1 MARATPLRILFV
13 EDLPSDA
20 ELAEREVRNSGLE
33 FTPRRVDTRDAFL
46 SALAEF
52 QPDVIVSDYM
62 MPEFNG
68 MQALK
73 LLLER
78 DTTIPFI
85 VLTGSMNE
93 ETAVECMKAGATNY
107 VIKEHVAGL
116 PFAIKD
122 ALERK
127 KVREAMDETER
138 ALRESEERYRTLVT
152 FSPDALY
159 VHVDNRII
167 LVNPALC
174 KLLGADDP
182 SQLIGRSVFEIVH
195 PAYYEKIRER
205 WNLIF
210 GGEPAPR
217 IEEKFIRLD
226 GSVVD
231 VEVSAVAVELQG
243 SRGVQVTACDIT
255 ERKREEEELRF
266 RNVILST
273 QQEASFDGILVVDDL
288 SNIVSYNRRF
298 VEMWGIPRELVEK
311 KTDELLKEFNAG
323 KVADSQSF
331 LQRIDYLNEHK
342 QETSWDE
349 VVLKDGRIFDRYS
362 APMVGPDNR
371 YYGRVWYFRDITERK
386 RAEEV
391 VRDSEERFR
400 MVFEH
405 VFDGISIYNEDPDP
419 TTRKLI
425 ECNEQYALMSGR
437 SREELLQLGSTK
449 VLQRSLE
456 DTANDNRVEA
466 IGKGTAYRGSFSWI
480 RPDGK
485 DNVVEYVGMPITWQG
500 KSYTIGIDRDITERT
515 KADRELKLMA
525 QTVSSARDCITI
537 TDLEDR
543 LIFVNDAFCNTYGYT
558 TEELL
563 GKDISMLRPP
573 GTPVTMTDRIL
584 HDTQDGGWHGEL
596 MNRRKD
602 GTDFPVEL
610 WTSAVR
616 DDAGAQVALVGVA
629 RDITDR
635 TIVEG
640 HLRESEEQ
648 FRLIAENVADMIA
661 VLDLDGKRIYSSPSY
676 RSILGDPESL
686 KGTDSYREIHPDDR
700 EKVKRVFQETVRTG
714 VGQRIEYRMVSKD
727 GSLRTIESKGSVI
740 KVGDGETS
748 RVVVVSRDV
757 TEEKLLAA
765 QFLRAQRMESIGTLA
780 GGIAHDLNNVL
791 APIMMAIEILRD
803 KIPSPGGQKILTTIE
818 TSAKRGSDIVKQVLA
833 FGRGVTGDR
842 ILVQLKHVV
851 NEVAKI
857 AHETFPKLI
866 EIKTD
871 IPRDLWTV
879 SADPTQMHQV
889 LLNMLVNAR
898 DAMPH
903 GGTLSISAENVN
915 LDAGHSHTQPG
926 ATPGPYVSIVISDT
940 GTGIPADIQGK
951 IFEPFFT
958 TKEIGMGTGLGL
970 STTLAIVKSHGGFI
984 NLTSEVGK
992 GTTFCI
998 HIPATGT
1005 ASGEALASVKADL
1018 PMGHGELILI
1028 IDDEAAV
1035 REITKETLEVYG
1047 YKAIT
1052 ANDGAEG
1059 VALFAENA
1067 KDIRVVITD
1076 MMMPVMGGE
1085 AVIVALHK
1093 RDPGVK
1099 IIATS
1104 GLTDKRKIV
1113 TPPDAR
1119 VRVFLTKPYTAEKLL
1134 TTLKAVLRGGGLKA

>member
-1 MARATPLRILFV
+1 V
-13 EDLPSDA
+13 E
-20 ELAEREVRNSGLE
+20 
-33 FTPRRVDTRDAFL
+33 
-46 SALAEF
+46 
-52 QPDVIVSDYM
+52 
-62 MPEFNG
+62 
-68 MQALK
+68 
-73 LLLER
+73 
-78 DTTIPFI
+78 
-85 VLTGSMNE
+85 
-93 ETAVECMKAGATNY
+93 
-107 VIKEHVAGL
+107 
-116 PFAIKD
+116 
-122 ALERK
+122 
-127 KVREAMDETER
+127 
-138 ALRESEERYRTLVT
+138 
-152 FSPDALY
+152 
-159 VHVDNRII
+159 
-167 LVNPALC
+167 
-174 KLLGADDP
+174 
-182 SQLIGRSVFEIVH
+182 
-195 PAYYEKIRER
+195 
-205 WNLIF
+205 
-210 GGEPAPR
+210 
-217 IEEKFIRLD
+217 
-226 GSVVD
+226 
-231 VEVSAVAVELQG
+231 
-243 SRGVQVTACDIT
+243 
-255 ERKREEEELRF
+255 
-266 RNVILST
+266 
-273 QQEASFDGILVVDDL
+273 GIH
-288 SNIVSYNRRF
+288 
-298 VEMWGIPRELVEK
+298 E
-311 KTDELLKEFNAG
+311 
-323 KVADSQSF
+323 
-331 LQRIDYLNEHK
+331 
-342 QETSWDE
+342 
-349 VVLKDGRIFDRYS
+349 
-362 APMVGPDNR
+362 
-371 YYGRVWYFRDITERK
+371 
-386 RAEEV
+386 
-391 VRDSEERFR
+391 
-400 MVFEH
+400 
-405 VFDGISIYNEDPDP
+405 
-419 TTRKLI
+419 
-425 ECNEQYALMSGR
+425 
-437 SREELLQLGSTK
+437 
-449 VLQRSLE
+449 
-456 DTANDNRVEA
+456 
-466 IGKGTAYRGSFSWI
+466 GTAYRGTFSWI
-480 RPDGK
+480 RPDG
-485 DNVVEYVGMPITWQG
+485 NENIVEYVGMPVTWRG
-500 KSYTIGIDRDITERT
+500 KSYTIGIDRDITERK
-515 KADRELKLMA
+515 KAEESNLLLTTALESTANGVVITDIKGNIAWVNKAFTGMTGYAELDVRGQNLRMLKSGIQDDSFYRSLWDTISAGNVWRGELINMKKDGSLYSEEMTITPLKKANGEITHFIAIKQDITERKNANRELKLMA
-525 QTVSSARDCITI
+525 QTVESARDCITI
-537 TDLEDR
+537 TDLENR
-543 LIFVNDAFCNTYGYT
+543 LIFVNDAFRNAYGYT

-563 GKDISMLRPP
+563 GKDVSMLRSP

-584 HDTQDGGWHGEL
+584 RDTQGGGWYGEL

-915 LDAGHSHTQPG
+915 LDAGHSRTQPES
-926 ATPGPYVSIVISDT
+926 TPGPYVSIVISDT

-1047 YKAIT
+1047 YKTIT
-1052 ANDGAEG
+1052 ASNGAEG

-1067 KDIRVVITD
+1067 KDIKVVITD

-1113 TPPDAR
+1113 TPPHAGAPG
-1119 VRVFLTKPYTAEKLL
+1119 FLAKPYTAEAL
-1134 TTLKAVLRGGGLKA
+1134 LKALAAALE

>member
-1 MARATPLRILFV
+1 
-13 EDLPSDA
+13 
-20 ELAEREVRNSGLE
+20 
-33 FTPRRVDTRDAFL
+33 
-46 SALAEF
+46 
-52 QPDVIVSDYM
+52 
-62 MPEFNG
+62 
-68 MQALK
+68 
-73 LLLER
+73 
-78 DTTIPFI
+78 
-85 VLTGSMNE
+85 
-93 ETAVECMKAGATNY
+93 
-107 VIKEHVAGL
+107 
-116 PFAIKD
+116 
-122 ALERK
+122 
-127 KVREAMDETER
+127 
-138 ALRESEERYRTLVT
+138 
-152 FSPDALY
+152 
-159 VHVDNRII
+159 
-167 LVNPALC
+167 
-174 KLLGADDP
+174 
-182 SQLIGRSVFEIVH
+182 
-195 PAYYEKIRER
+195 
-205 WNLIF
+205 
-210 GGEPAPR
+210 
-217 IEEKFIRLD
+217 
-226 GSVVD
+226 
-231 VEVSAVAVELQG
+231 
-243 SRGVQVTACDIT
+243 
-255 ERKREEEELRF
+255 
-266 RNVILST
+266 
-273 QQEASFDGILVVDDL
+273 
-288 SNIVSYNRRF
+288 
-298 VEMWGIPRELVEK
+298 
-311 KTDELLKEFNAG
+311 
-323 KVADSQSF
+323 
-331 LQRIDYLNEHK
+331 
-342 QETSWDE
+342 
-349 VVLKDGRIFDRYS
+349 
-362 APMVGPDNR
+362 
-371 YYGRVWYFRDITERK
+371 
-386 RAEEV
+386 
-391 VRDSEERFR
+391 
-400 MVFEH
+400 
-405 VFDGISIYNEDPDP
+405 
-419 TTRKLI
+419 
-425 ECNEQYALMSGR
+425 
-437 SREELLQLGSTK
+437 
-449 VLQRSLE
+449 
-456 DTANDNRVEA
+456 
-466 IGKGTAYRGSFSWI
+466 
-480 RPDGK
+480 
-485 DNVVEYVGMPITWQG
+485 
-500 KSYTIGIDRDITERT
+500 
-515 KADRELKLMA
+515 
-525 QTVSSARDCITI
+525 
-537 TDLEDR
+537 
-543 LIFVNDAFCNTYGYT
+543 
-558 TEELL
+558 
-563 GKDISMLRPP
+563 
-573 GTPVTMTDRIL
+573 
-584 HDTQDGGWHGEL
+584 
-596 MNRRKD
+596 
-602 GTDFPVEL
+602 
-610 WTSAVR
+610 
-616 DDAGAQVALVGVA
+616 
-629 RDITDR
+629 
-635 TIVEG
+635 
-640 HLRESEEQ
+640 
-648 FRLIAENVADMIA
+648 
-661 VLDLDGKRIYSSPSY
+661 
-676 RSILGDPESL
+676 
-686 KGTDSYREIHPDDR
+686 
-700 EKVKRVFQETVRTG
+700 
-714 VGQRIEYRMVSKD
+714 MVSKD

-915 LDAGHSHTQPG
+915 LDAGHSRTQPG

-1018 PMGHGELILI
+1018 PMGHGELVLI

-1113 TPPDAR
+1113 TPPHAGAPG
-1119 VRVFLTKPYTAEKLL
+1119 FLAKPYTAEAL
-1134 TTLKAVLRGGGLKA
+1134 LKALAAALE